1 MCIYII
7 IYIYC
12 FSIYCILQV
21 FACICTYSRD
31 YVYIYICVC
40 VLHSRF
46 QENMARASHKSTH
59 IYIYIHMIYNCK
71 YEYIYIY
78 SVPACPLGGLYEP
91 KRKVLWKNGKEGIQS
106 ELKRFGGRKKI
117 ANALS
122 DLFGNDR
129 EFAEPLS
136 RKVRK

>member
-1 MCIYII
+1 MCAAVTFSRKHGTRIPQIY
-7 IYIYC
+7 
-12 FSIYCILQV
+12 
-21 FACICTYSRD
+21 
-31 YVYIYICVC
+31 
-40 VLHSRF
+40 
-46 QENMARASHKSTH
+46 TH

>member
-1 MCIYII
+1 M
-7 IYIYC
+7 
-12 FSIYCILQV
+12 
-21 FACICTYSRD
+21 
-31 YVYIYICVC
+31 C

-46 QENMARASHKSTH
+46 QENMARASHTSTH

>member
-1 MCIYII
+1 
-7 IYIYC
+7 
-12 FSIYCILQV
+12 
-21 FACICTYSRD
+21 
-31 YVYIYICVC
+31 
-40 VLHSRF
+40 
-46 QENMARASHKSTH
+46 
-59 IYIYIHMIYNCK
+59 MIYNCK
-71 YEYIYIY
+71 YEYIYIYIY